1 MTADLSAAP
10 PRPRRPIIVVGVVA
24 VLAVAAL
31 TIYLEVG
38 NRPRSTPSS
47 SPAGTAT
54 TTVTYPCPFS
64 STTQTLTTTAG
75 STGSAGSGYGPLLGN
90 FSAMNVVLYGNG
102 TNGKWFASSSMTV
115 LNRSSTPSGP
125 VYEVNITTE
134 SVGRR
139 VNVSETQRV
148 TTTIISPGNFTS
160 VGSELANVA
169 ENGSVVSMIG
179 SSGNLSSQP
188 LPLAFFGPQL
198 LQDYSSSGS
207 REVSTSTVT
216 IGTTKMTV
224 TDWQLPTLVQVVVD
238 DACDGVPAT
247 TMTVT
252 ASHQMIQAGQVP
264 GTDFTLVTRYAQKY
278 SMQSNSTSFPSSEL
292 SVTEEVTGF
301 TVA

>member
-115 LNRSSTPSGP
+115 LNRSSTPSGLG
-125 VYEVNITTE
+125 YEVNITTE

-169 ENGSVVSMIG
+169 ENGSVVSMIR
-179 SSGNLSSQP
+179 SSGNSSSQP
-188 LPLAFFGPQL
+188 LPLAFFAPL
-198 LQDYSSSGS
+198 LMQGYSHPGS
-207 REVSTSTVT
+207 REVSASTIT
-216 IGTTKMTV
+216 IGTTKMAV
-224 TDWQLPTLVQVVVD
+224 ANWQLPASVDVIVQNG
-238 DACDGVPAT
+238 CDGEGAT
-247 TMTVT
+247 KVTLTTSHETV
-252 ASHQMIQAGQVP
+252 QAGQVP
-264 GTDFTLVTRYAQKY
+264 GTDFTLVTRYALTY
-278 SMQSNSTSFPSSEL
+278 SMQSNSTSPSSSEF